1 MYRYIRS
8 HITPPRYVQWHNLMV
23 RSVSHNSQKGQ
34 GAPHHVLY
42 YEDYTT
48 RFNETIQDLAS
59 FLELP
64 IRRTPLKFVTGKTYA
79 DMFNHSE
86 MEAASHLAKHL
97 ASPPCWN
104 LIGHYFRDALTMIAM
119 KDRLQGR

>member
-1 MYRYIRS
+1 
-8 HITPPRYVQWHNLMV
+8 MV
-23 RSVSHNSQKGQ
+23 LSVNDQNKRGRKI
-34 GAPHHVLY
+34 PTHVVY
-42 YEDYTT
+42 YEHYAT
-48 RFNETIQDLAS
+48 RFNETIQGLAN

-64 IRRTPLKFVTGKTYA
+64 IRSPPLEFVTGKTYA

-104 LIGHYFRDALTMIAM
+104 LIGHYFRDAVTMIAM